1 MKIEFAGIS
10 ELRRF
15 GITTGL
21 IVALLFGLALPWF
34 LQHPW
39 PRWPFA
45 LGGGLLLLGLALP
58 RVLAPVHWLWMGFG
72 HVMGAINSRIVLSI
86 LFFLVFMPTGLVG
99 RLFGYDPMARRRA
112 GTEATYRVS
121 VKERPGTHMERPF

>member
-1 MKIEFAGIS
+1 MKITFAGRG

-21 IVALLFGLALPWF
+21 IVALLFGLALPW
-34 LQHPW
+34 LLERPW

-45 LGGGLLLLGLALP
+45 LGGALLALGVLLP

-72 HVMGAINSRIVLSI
+72 QVMGAINTRIVLSF
-86 LFFLVFMPTGLVG
+86 LFYGVFLPTGLVG
-99 RLFGYDPMARRRA
+99 RLFGYDPMARRRD
-112 GTEATYRVS
+112 GTEATYRVPAT
-121 VKERPGTHMERPF
+121 ERPGTHMERPF